1 MLAKEKG
8 MKTPGRFLKA
18 AQYACV
24 TSAAATLMGCAATQT
39 AIEHRNLESRTNLSE
54 TIFLDPVPASEKT
67 VHVAVRNTSGKDLDI
82 APQLRAA
89 LIAHGYRVVGN
100 PDSAHYLLQA
110 NVLNLDK
117 MSITASQSALGGGYG
132 SAIAGGVAGA
142 GIGALAGNTNAI
154 IGGGVGGGLVGLAAD
169 ALVKDVNYT
178 MVTDV
183 QISERLARGV
193 KVDEQFNASLK
204 NGTASSSQQTYSKQS
219 HYQRY
224 RTRVVSN
231 AGRVN
236 LSYNKAKPVLEAG
249 LVKTLTGL
257 F

>member
-1 MLAKEKG
+1 MTAVGKVLRGSRCVA
-8 MKTPGRFLKA
+8 TAVA
-18 AQYACV
+18 A
-24 TSAAATLMGCAATQT
+24 SALMSCAATQT

-54 TIFLDPVPASEKT
+54 TIFLDPVAPSQKT
-67 VHVAVRNTSGKDLDI
+67 VHVSVKNTSGKDLDI
-82 APQLRAA
+82 APQLRTA
-89 LIAHGYRVVGN
+89 LIAHGFRVVGN
-100 PDSAHYLLQA
+100 PSSAHYLLQA

-117 MSITASQSALGGGYG
+117 MSVTASQRALGGGYG

-154 IGGGVGGGLVGLAAD
+154 MGGGVGGGLVGLAAD
-169 ALVKDVNYT
+169 SLVKDVNYT

-193 KVDEQFNASLK
+193 KVDEQFNSSLQ
-204 NGTASSSQQTYSKQS
+204 NGSASSSQQSYSRQS
-219 HYQRY
+219 DYQRY

-236 LSYNKAKPVLEAG
+236 LSYNKARPVLEEG
-249 LVKTLTGL
+249 LVKTLAGL

>member
-1 MLAKEKG
+1 MRVSGRLLRASQLA
-8 MKTPGRFLKA
+8 
-18 AQYACV
+18 V
-24 TSAAATLMGCAATQT
+24 TAGSAAMLMSCAATQT

-54 TIFLDPVPASEKT
+54 TIFLDPVAPSQKT
-67 VHVAVRNTSGKDLDI
+67 VHVSVKNTSGKDLDI
-82 APQLRAA
+82 APQLRTA
-89 LIAHGYRVVGN
+89 LIAHGFRVVGN
-100 PDSAHYLLQA
+100 PSSAHYLLQA

-117 MSITASQSALGGGYG
+117 MSVTASQRALGGGYG

-169 ALVKDVNYT
+169 SLVKDVNYT

-193 KVDEQFNASLK
+193 KAREQFNSSLQ
-204 NGTASSSQQTYSKQS
+204 NGSASSSQQSYSKQS
-219 HYQRY
+219 DYQRY

-236 LSYNKAKPVLEAG
+236 LSYNKARPVLEEG
-249 LVKTLTGL
+249 LVKTLAGL